1 MRRILSVF
9 LVVVFLLPCELS
21 LASGENNAFSGEY
34 PIGIGMPIGQ
44 FANNV
49 RALAETA
56 GTWTAETVPH
66 FLSEFPLM
74 PSQVLDA
81 FIAVA
86 QAECTINS
94 IDSSFVLWD
103 TGLPA
108 LFMDSKPD
116 ITEIYL
122 DYLVNNEYQHLGA
135 ATFYSDSF
143 GFQIPKDI
151 TINDIESASYSLG
164 WTLPDGWNE
173 IIGIVYG
180 IENGAP
186 CNRYTL
192 IAVSNEDYSIDWSSG
207 YSNYAGYDKDIIAVE
222 IFKSTGDCFSRVR
235 DIEYNMQTGKIMRMG
250 DGTEDVIEFNEE
262 SFRTPAPAQ
271 NNNNRSTSE
280 TPNGNH
286 GQSIVVPQSTE
297 TPYDPENETLYC
309 SCGGVRK
316 PYYVTNYRQYDDK
329 QHAYGVVEVQ
339 RCQSCG
345 NEMFSGG
352 DDVNY
357 EPHQFQGNVCTK
369 CGYDK
374 TMGRACPNCGES
386 MMYEDVYH
394 DIPYNSEYHTS
405 EHYRHDVCEH
415 CGHSTNF
422 VLVDTQLDNHHF
434 NGTDDCSY
442 CGYHDYGD

>member
-9 LVVVFLLPCELS
+9 LAVVLILPCGLS
-21 LASGENNAFSGEY
+21 LAYGGNNAFSGEY
-34 PIGIGMPIGQ
+34 PVGIGMPIGQ
-44 FANNV
+44 FANEV
-49 RALAETA
+49 RALVKTA
-56 GTWTAETVPH
+56 STWTAETVPH

-74 PSQVLDA
+74 PSHVFDV
-81 FIAVA
+81 FNAVS
-86 QAECTINS
+86 QAESTINTAG
-94 IDSSFVLWD
+94 SSYVVWD

-108 LFMDSKPD
+108 LFTDSKPD
-116 ITEIYL
+116 STEIWME
-122 DYLVNNEYQHLGA
+122 YLVDNEYRQLGVS
-135 ATFYSDSF
+135 TFSSDSF
-143 GFQIPKDI
+143 GFRIPEDM
-151 TINDIESASYSLG
+151 TINDIEGANYSLC

-173 IIGIVYG
+173 VIGILYG
-180 IENGAP
+180 LENGVP

-192 IAVSNEDYSIDWSSG
+192 IDVSNEDCSIAWSSG
-207 YSNYAGYDKDIIAVE
+207 FSIYAGYDEEIMAVE
-222 IFKSTGDCFSRVR
+222 IFKSTGDSLSTVR
-235 DIEYNMQTGKIMRMG
+235 HIEYNMRTGRIVRMG

-262 SFRTPAPAQ
+262 SFHTPAPAQ
-271 NNNNRSTSE
+271 NNNNGNTDE
-280 TPNGNH
+280 NPNGNH
-286 GQSIVVPQSTE
+286 GQRTQAPQSTE
-297 TPYDPENETLYC
+297 TPYDPANETLYC

-329 QHAYGVVEVQ
+329 QHAYGIVEVQ

-345 NEMFSGG
+345 NNIFSGG
-352 DDVNY
+352 DSIDY

-386 MMYEDVYH
+386 MMYEDTYH

-405 EHYRHDVCEH
+405 EHYRRDVCEH
-415 CGHSTNF
+415 CGYSTDF
-422 VLVDTQLDNHHF
+422 VLVDTQLDSHHF